1 MQALN
6 LSGKRQGSI
15 RTIFNLWFQSGGEN
29 SNSNKLFNMVGHI
42 EKWYPE
48 KSTVILHMRQIMIH
62 STSSKFSIFLLYQ
75 HSEYF
80 GYCWFEHA
88 WFSSH
93 KILLLIVA
101 CICLQILCSSIDRVF
116 SHKTGMFEAQNY
128 KELKP
133 FSAPQLVTN
142 FLTHTLFIHVR
153 LLFFVGRVSLW
164 RGRKIY
170 KRFSANSCIYAN
182 SFVQYPY

>member
-15 RTIFNLWFQSGGEN
+15 WTIFNLWFQSGGGGGN

-62 STSSKFSIFLLYQ
+62 STSSKFSIFLLYH

-101 CICLQILCSSIDRVF
+101 CLQILCSSIDRVF
-116 SHKTGMFEAQNY
+116 SHKTGMFEVQNY

-142 FLTHTLFIHVR
+142 F
-153 LLFFVGRVSLW
+153 
-164 RGRKIY
+164 
-170 KRFSANSCIYAN
+170 
-182 SFVQYPY
+182 